1 MVRFIEDGSEPSAAP
16 LAPVIPL
23 FGGLDPPAEHRPA
36 PSARPGT
43 LERDE
48 MPTGHSAWDDDY
60 EQYDDDETDGDDGE
74 SVQVRA
80 AFERLI
86 RKLRRRG
93 LSVAEAT
100 DSLVADG
107 VDRVVA
113 EVFIAE
119 LEDRRWL
126 GDAALAEQ
134 IVHTAVTRKDEGRRA
149 IAQTLAKRA
158 IPRDVAD
165 AALASLPDDDAARAL
180 EFARGKMRSMSGLD
194 PQTATRRL
202 MGQLAR
208 RGYSSSVALSA
219 ARQALL
225 EHGV

>member
-1 MVRFIEDGSEPSAAP
+1 
-16 LAPVIPL
+16 
-23 FGGLDPPAEHRPA
+23 
-36 PSARPGT
+36 
-43 LERDE
+43 

-60 EQYDDDETDGDDGE
+60 ERYDDDEADEVDGE

-93 LSVAEAT
+93 LSVAEAM

-107 VDRVVA
+107 VDRAVA
-113 EVFIAE
+113 EVFVAE
-119 LEDRRWL
+119 LEGRRWL

-134 IVHTAVTRKDEGRRA
+134 IVYTAVTRKDEGRRA

-180 EFARGKMRSMSGLD
+180 EFARSKVRSMTGLD

-225 EHGV
+225 MHGV